1 VGLYVFVLVVSVL
14 LLPVSWRRS
23 GSMTRYVQLTGAP
36 LVWALLAAASVVSV
50 VCEAAGVPDL
60 GLALFTGGLIGT
72 AFVQVTLVRRG
83 LKGPDSPL
91 SP

>member
-1 VGLYVFVLVVSVL
+1 MGLYIFVLVVSAV

-23 GSMTRYVQLTGAP
+23 RSMTRYVTMTGAP
-36 LVWALLAAASVVSV
+36 LVWVLLAAASVVSLI
-50 VCEAAGVPDL
+50 CEAVGNRSL
-60 GLALFTGGLIGT
+60 GLTLFTGALIGT

-91 SP
+91 NE